1 MGVEQ
6 AIKPPAHA
14 GVTMTFTNEAV
25 RLDALRR
32 LDLLDTMPGENFDR
46 ITRMASQLFNLP
58 ISAISLTD
66 STRQWF
72 KSRVGLDHLSIPRER
87 APCAEVATT
96 RQTLVIND
104 LLADEFYVDSVL
116 GSQGVRFY
124 AGAPL
129 ITRDGH
135 GLGSLCV
142 LGNEPRVAS
151 AAELAA
157 LTDLAAM
164 VMSQIELQHAFGRI
178 EPLSGLPNRLQ
189 FFEDIDDLGRESS
202 GTPRLAVLID
212 LARINQISNGTRV
225 MGSAYVDDLVRTAAA
240 QVRVAIGP
248 ARKAYHVAATQFAFL
263 APTGVDETSYLATLR
278 GVLHGVQESSDVK
291 FMMTGAIGV
300 VPFKVGRISTAD
312 LLRQAH
318 SAALDGRANGT
329 PVSLYSAESDI
340 AHQRR
345 FRLLNDLGPALAAAD
360 QLRLVFQPRL
370 DLVTQR
376 CVGAEALLRW
386 SHPELGAIA
395 PGEFIPI
402 VEQTTLARPMTAWV
416 LDRALRQLKTWIARG
431 LTMTLSVNISAANL
445 EEADFAQQVQLA
457 LMKHGVR
464 PDCLELELTES
475 AVMQNGDHALKQLN
489 ILSAAGIRLAID
501 DFGTGYSS
509 LAYLQRLP
517 ADVVKIDRAFVADL
531 DKGEKER
538 LLVRAMIKLS
548 HDLGYR
554 VVGEGVETA
563 AIQQWLCEMQCDE
576 GQGYFIARPLEA
588 DQLEVWMM
596 DDQERGLQ
604 LAS

>member
-1 MGVEQ
+1 
-6 AIKPPAHA
+6 
-14 GVTMTFTNEAV
+14 MTSTIEAT

-32 LDLLDTMPGENFDR
+32 LDLLDTMPSETFDR
-46 ITRMASQLFNLP
+46 ITRMASQLFDLP

-72 KSRVGLDHLSIPRER
+72 KSRVGVDHNSIPRER

-96 RQTLVIND
+96 RNMLVIND
-104 LLADEFYVDSVL
+104 LQADDFYADSVL
-116 GSQGVRFY
+116 GAQGVRFY

-142 LGNEPRVAS
+142 LGTEPRVAS
-151 AAELAA
+151 PAELAA

-164 VMSQIELQHAFGRI
+164 VMSQIELQHAFGRV
-178 EPLSGLPNRLQ
+178 EPVSGLPNRLQ
-189 FFEDIDDLGRESS
+189 FFEDIEDLGRESS
-202 GTPRLAVLID
+202 GTQRLAVLID
-212 LARINQISNGTRV
+212 LARIDQISNGTRV
-225 MGSAYVDDLVRTAAA
+225 MGSAYVDDVVQTAARL
-240 QVRVAIGP
+240 VRVALGP
-248 ARKAYHVAATQFAFL
+248 SRKAYHVAATQFAFL
-263 APTGVDETSYLATLR
+263 APAGVDEDAYLLTLSSA
-278 GVLHGVQESSDVK
+278 LHEMQQSSDVK
-291 FMMTGAIGV
+291 FMMTAAIGV
-300 VPFKVGRISTAD
+300 APFTLGKNTAD
-312 LLRQAH
+312 VLRQAH
-318 SAALDGRANGT
+318 SAALDARTNGT
-329 PVSLYSAESDI
+329 TVSLYSAESDI

-345 FRLLNDLGPALAAAD
+345 FRLLNDLGPALEATD

-386 SHPELGAIA
+386 SHPELGNIA

-402 VEQTTLARPMTAWV
+402 VEQTTLAGPVTAWV
-416 LDRALRQLKTWIARG
+416 LDRALRQLKAWTAQGIDIP
-431 LTMTLSVNISAANL
+431 LSVNISAANL

-457 LMKHGVR
+457 VMKHGVR
-464 PDCLELELTES
+464 PGCLELELTES
-475 AVMQNGDHALKQLN
+475 AVMQNGDHALSQLN
-489 ILSAAGIRLAID
+489 ILSESGIRLAID

-563 AIQQWLCEMQCDE
+563 AIQQWLTEMQCDE
-576 GQGYFIARPLEA
+576 AQGYFIARPLEA
-588 DQLEVWMM
+588 DQFEAWMLA
-596 DDQERGLQ
+596 ERGAELS

>member
-1 MGVEQ
+1 
-6 AIKPPAHA
+6 
-14 GVTMTFTNEAV
+14 MTSTQEV
-25 RLDALRR
+25 LRLDALRR
-32 LDLLDTMPGENFDR
+32 LDLLDTLPSETFDR
-46 ITRMASQLFNLP
+46 ITRMASRLFDLP

-72 KSRVGLDHLSIPRER
+72 KSRVGVDHMSIPRER
-87 APCAEVATT
+87 APCAEVAIT
-96 RQTLVIND
+96 RRTLVIND
-104 LLADEFYVDSVL
+104 LQADEYYADSVL
-116 GSQGVRFY
+116 GAQGIRFY

-142 LGNEPRVAS
+142 LGTLPRS
-151 AAELAA
+151 ATPAELAA
-157 LTDLAAM
+157 LSDLAAM
-164 VMSQIELQHAFGRI
+164 AMSQIELQHAFGRV
-178 EPLSGLPNRLQ
+178 EPVSGLPNRLQ
-189 FFEDIDDLGRESS
+189 FFEDIEDLGRDS
-202 GTPRLAVLID
+202 GDRRRVAVLID
-212 LARINQISNGTRV
+212 LARIDQISNGTRV
-225 MGSAYVDDLVRTAAA
+225 MGSAYVDDVVQTAARLVRGAL
-240 QVRVAIGP
+240 GP
-248 ARKAYHVAATQFAFL
+248 SRKAYHVAATQFAFL
-263 APTGVDETSYLATLR
+263 APVDVDEDAYLQKLSTTLH
-278 GVLHGVQESSDVK
+278 VLQQASDVNL
-291 FMMTGAIGV
+291 MMTTVIGV
-300 VPFKVGRISTAD
+300 APFTLGQVDVAD
-312 LLRQAH
+312 VLRQAH
-318 SAALDGRANGT
+318 SAALDARAIGT
-329 PVSLYSAESDI
+329 TVSLYSAENDV

-345 FRLLNDLGPALAAAD
+345 FRLLNDLGAALAAPD

-386 SHPELGAIA
+386 SHPELGNIA

-402 VEQTTLARPMTAWV
+402 VEQTRLARPVTAWV
-416 LDRALRQLKTWIARG
+416 LDRALRQLKSWTAEG
-431 LTMTLSVNISAANL
+431 LDIPLSVNVSAANL

-457 LMKHGVR
+457 IMNHGV
-464 PDCLELELTES
+464 PPGCLELELTES
-475 AVMQNGDHALKQLN
+475 AVMQNGEHALNQLN

-563 AIQQWLCEMQCDE
+563 AVQQWLTEMQCDE
-576 GQGYFIARPLEA
+576 AQGYFIARPLEA
-588 DQLEVWMM
+588 DHFAAWIRTNR
-596 DDQERGLQ
+596 DAGLP

>member
-1 MGVEQ
+1 
-6 AIKPPAHA
+6 
-14 GVTMTFTNEAV
+14 MTSTNEAV
-25 RLDALRR
+25 RLDALQR
-32 LDLLDTMPGENFDR
+32 LNLLDTMPSETFDR
-46 ITRMASQLFNLP
+46 ITRMASQLFDLP
-58 ISAISLTD
+58 MSAISLTD

-72 KSRVGLDHLSIPRER
+72 KSRVGIDDTSSPRKG
-87 APCAEVATT
+87 APCAEVTLT

-104 LLADEFYVDSVL
+104 LQADQFYADSPL
-116 GSQGVRFY
+116 GTQGIRFY

-142 LGNEPRVAS
+142 LGTEPRVAS
-151 AAELAA
+151 PAELATLA
-157 LTDLAAM
+157 DLAAM

-178 EPLSGLPNRLQ
+178 EPVSGLPNRLQ
-189 FFEDIDDLGRESS
+189 FFEDIEDLGREAS
-202 GTPRLAVLID
+202 GTRRLAVLID
-212 LARINQISNGTRV
+212 LARIDQISSGTRV
-225 MGSAYVDDLVRTAAA
+225 MGSAYVDDLVQTAAA
-240 QVRVAIGP
+240 QIRAAIGP
-248 ARKAYHVAATQFAFL
+248 SRKAYHVAATQFAFL
-263 APTGVDETSYLATLR
+263 APPGVEETTYLETLSDALQR
-278 GVLHGVQESSDVK
+278 LQDSSNVR
-291 FMMTGAIGV
+291 FMMTAAIGV
-300 VPFKVGRISTAD
+300 VPFMVGQISSAD
-312 LLRQAH
+312 VLRQAH
-318 SAALDGRANGT
+318 SAALDARTNGT
-329 PVSLYSAESDI
+329 AVSLYSAESDI

-345 FRLLNDLGPALAAAD
+345 FRLLNDLGPALEAAD

-386 SHPELGAIA
+386 SHPELGNIA

-402 VEQTTLARPMTAWV
+402 VEQTTLAGPVTAWV
-416 LDRALRQLKTWIARG
+416 LDCALRQLKTWTAQG
-431 LTMTLSVNISAANL
+431 LDVPLSVNISAANL
-445 EEADFAQQVQLA
+445 EEADFAHQVQLA
-457 LMKHGVR
+457 VMKHGVR
-464 PDCLELELTES
+464 PGCLELELTES
-475 AVMQNGDHALKQLN
+475 AVMQNGDHALAQLK
-489 ILSAAGIRLAID
+489 ILSESGIRLAID

-563 AIQQWLCEMQCDE
+563 VIQQWLCEMQCDE
-576 GQGYFIARPLEA
+576 AQGYFIARPLEA
-588 DQLEVWMM
+588 DQLEAWMR
-596 DDQERGLQ
+596 DDRRSKLS